1 MARFTPQSA
10 VSSLSFSRN
19 SMISNDLSN
28 LSNLR
33 PTSSNLEIAYNSLIS
48 DEMPN
53 LSNLK

>member
-1 MARFTPQSA
+1 MTRFTPQPA
-10 VSSLSFSRN
+10 VPSLSVSRN

-28 LSNLR
+28 LSNLC
-33 PTSSNLEIAYNSLIS
+33 PTSSNLEIACNSLIS